1 MRNQILLRFLENGLI
16 NVGGDDA
23 KLEKLQKTAIVL
35 SKVLQKNPAKTT
47 AFALTAF
54 DPDIRADQPVM
65 KEVKAAL
72 SEQWQTYINTFA
84 GTPKAVFRAILLESL
99 AIAANKDDLIAAA
112 LVACARNTLP
122 HIRLGNERHIWSDLV
137 RTLDDK
143 VERRAEA
150 EWATPDAIE
159 VPPLT
164 LAIDPLKISIK
175 TSKLDRE
182 ALTEN
187 LKDASGPHDQS
198 GSTRQNANPNWPNSG
213 PEWSYEF
220 APRAATAIAEA
231 IDPVLK
237 VRAGLVDLGVPFE
250 EIAETISQHFKKT
263 LDAVSRATAGL
274 QRRTY
279 LIWWKEAL
287 YSPSLRRSYRDLQ
300 GIQAAA
306 LMAFDL
312 YNQVPN
318 FTPLSVSSFLN
329 EAVRS
334 LPQIDVEE
342 RKHLLELMKTVAVS
356 EELAVLRASVESL
369 GLGQDRGPLLALI
382 GNCETATME
391 PEQFNDLTGVPA
403 DTALS
408 LPDLAVWL
416 FRDLQA
422 MRATLLDRPTLRSV
436 RKARR

>member
-1 MRNQILLRFLENGLI
+1 MPNQILLRFLENGLI
-16 NVGGDDA
+16 NVGGDDS
-23 KLEKLQKTAIVL
+23 KLRKLQETAEVLSNVLQKT
-35 SKVLQKNPAKTT
+35 PAKTT

-54 DPDIRADQPVM
+54 DPDVRAEQPVM
-65 KEVKAAL
+65 QEVKAAL

-84 GTPKAVFRAILLESL
+84 GTPRAVFRAILMEAL
-99 AIAANKDDLIAAA
+99 AIAASRDDLIAAA
-112 LVACARNTLP
+112 LVACARNMLP
-122 HIRLGNERHIWSDLV
+122 HIRIGNERHIWGDLV
-137 RTLDDK
+137 KTLEDK
-143 VERRAEA
+143 VEERAEA

-164 LAIDPLKISIK
+164 LVIDPLKISMK

-187 LKDASGPHDQS
+187 LKDASGPSDRS
-198 GSTRQNANPNWPNSG
+198 GRESQNANQNWPHAG

-237 VRAGLVDLGVPFE
+237 VRAGRVDLGVPFE
-250 EIAETISQHFKKT
+250 KIAETISRHFNKT
-263 LDAVSRATAGL
+263 LKEVSRATAGL

-287 YSPSLRRSYRDLQ
+287 YSPSLRRSYRDLK

-318 FTPLSVSSFLN
+318 FTPLSVSSFLD
-329 EAVRS
+329 ETVRS

-342 RKHLLELMKTVAVS
+342 RKPLLELIKTVAAS
-356 EELAVLRASVESL
+356 KELAALRASVESL
-369 GLGQDRGPLLALI
+369 RLGQGRGPLLALI
-382 GNCETATME
+382 GNRETASLE
-391 PEQFNDLTGVPA
+391 PEHFKDLTGVPA

>member
-1 MRNQILLRFLENGLI
+1 MRNQVLLRFLENGLI
-16 NVGGDDA
+16 NVGGDDSKLKNLQETA
-23 KLEKLQKTAIVL
+23 KVLANVLQKT
-35 SKVLQKNPAKTT
+35 PAKTT

-54 DPDIRADQPVM
+54 DPEVRAEEPVM
-65 KEVKAAL
+65 QEVKATL

-84 GTPKAVFRAILLESL
+84 GTPKAVFRAILLEAL
-99 AIAANKDDLIAAA
+99 AIAASRDDLIAAA

-122 HIRLGNERHIWSDLV
+122 HIRIGNERDIWGDLV
-137 RTLDDK
+137 RTLEDK
-143 VERRAEA
+143 VEERAEA

-164 LAIDPLKISIK
+164 LVIDPLKISIK

-187 LKDASGPHDQS
+187 LQDASGPHDQS
-198 GSTRQNANPNWPNSG
+198 GSTRQSANQHWPHSG
-213 PEWSYEF
+213 QEWSYEF

-237 VRAGLVDLGVPFE
+237 VKAGPVDLGVPFDK
-250 EIAETISQHFKKT
+250 IAETISRHFNKT
-263 LDAVSRATAGL
+263 LKEVSRATAGL

-300 GIQAAA
+300 GINAAA

-318 FTPLSVSSFLN
+318 FTPLSVSSFL
-329 EAVRS
+329 EETVRS

-342 RKHLLELMKTVAVS
+342 KMPLLELIKTVAVS
-356 EELAVLRASVESL
+356 DELADLRASVESL
-369 GLGQDRGPLLALI
+369 GLGQSRGPLLALI
-382 GNCETATME
+382 GNRETTSME
-391 PEQFNDLTGVPA
+391 PDHFKDLTGVPA
-403 DTALS
+403 CTALS

-422 MRATLLDRPTLRSV
+422 MRATLHDLPKARRV
-436 RKARR
+436 RKAKR